1 MLATML
7 ERHTELIERL
17 LRGSSTRTREF
28 NQGWSFTND
37 GTLYFSV
44 WDEDGNTFFAW
55 SERQPDTAA
64 SAYTDSDTVT
74 AYLLTTQLGAKRA
87 MALHFDIPRFPT
99 KIDQLHPSWVAEKTQ
114 WPPTLLYHR
123 TDDPSVRFYSS
134 TPSIAVPTTHAM
146 QDDLEDLLK
155 KYMA

>member
-1 MLATML
+1 ML

-17 LRGSSTRTREF
+17 LRDSLTRTSEF

-44 WDEDGNTFFAW
+44 WDEDGSTFFAW

-64 SAYTDSDTVT
+64 SVYTDSDTVT

-87 MALHFDIPRFPT
+87 MALHFDVPRFPT
-99 KIDQLHPSWVAEKTQ
+99 KIDQLPPLWAADKTQ
-114 WPPTLLYHR
+114 QPPTLHYHR
-123 TDDPSVRFYSS
+123 TDDARLHFYCSS
-134 TPSIAVPTTHAM
+134 EFYGVPLTHAM
-146 QDDLEDLLK
+146 QYDLQDLLK
-155 KYMA
+155 KYKA

>member
-1 MLATML
+1 ML
-7 ERHTELIERL
+7 EQHNDLIERL
-17 LRGSSTRTREF
+17 LRGSSTRQQEF
-28 NQGWSFTND
+28 NQGWTFTND
-37 GTLYFSV
+37 DTLYFSV

-64 SAYTDSDTVT
+64 SVYTDSDTVT

-87 MALHFDIPRFPT
+87 MALHFDVPRFPERLE
-99 KIDQLHPSWVAEKTQ
+99 QLHPSWAADKTP

-123 TDDPSVRFYSS
+123 IDDPSVRFYSNI
-134 TPSIAVPTTHAM
+134 PSIAVPITHAM
-146 QDDLEDLLK
+146 QDDLKDLLK

>member
-1 MLATML
+1 ML

-17 LRGSSTRTREF
+17 LRDSVTRTSEF
-28 NQGWSFTND
+28 NQGWSFRND

-64 SAYTDSDTVT
+64 SVYTDSDTVT

-87 MALHFDIPRFPT
+87 MALHFDVPRFPERLE
-99 KIDQLHPSWVAEKTQ
+99 QLHPSWVADKTP
-114 WPPTLLYHR
+114 WPPTLHYHR
-123 TDDPSVRFYSS
+123 TDDARLHFYCSS
-134 TPSIAVPTTHAM
+134 EFYGVSLTHAM
-146 QDDLEDLLK
+146 QYDLEDLLK
-155 KYMA
+155 KYKA

>member
-1 MLATML
+1 MP
-7 ERHTELIERL
+7 EQHEDLIERL
-17 LRGSSTRTREF
+17 LRDSLTRTSEF
-28 NQGWSFTND
+28 NGGWTFTND

-44 WDEDGNTFFAW
+44 WDEDENTFFAW

-64 SAYTDSDTVT
+64 SVCTDSDTVT

-87 MALHFDIPRFPT
+87 MALHFEVPRFPR

-114 WPPTLLYHR
+114 QPPTLHYHR
-123 TDDPSVRFYSS
+123 TDDARLHFYCSS
-134 TPSIAVPTTHAM
+134 EFYGVPLTHAM
-146 QDDLEDLLK
+146 QYDHEDLLK

>member
-1 MLATML
+1 ML
-7 ERHTELIERL
+7 EQHTELIERL
-17 LRGSSTRTREF
+17 LRDSLTRTSKF
-28 NQGWSFTND
+28 NDRWTFTND

-64 SAYTDSDTVT
+64 SVYTDSDTVT

-87 MALHFDIPRFPT
+87 MALHFDVPRFPR
-99 KIDQLHPSWVAEKTQ
+99 KIDQLPPLWAAEKTP

-123 TDDPSVRFYSS
+123 IEDPSIRFYSN
-134 TPSIAVPTTHAM
+134 TPSLAVPTTHAM
-146 QDDLEDLLK
+146 QYDLEDLLE